1 MKQRTKLKLEEKI
14 KQQQQAEPWLFRHGD
29 KVKKKKSRMDI
40 IGQNGNTGEHYEEET
55 PWLWEDSMPNA
66 RWNWYG
72 EGEDQPVKMGP
83 CSAHARD
90 QEKWESEGRSDISKC
105 WDQNEAARRKMNR
118 HKAYNAKFWIYEE
131 QRFGTWEESQEFYR
145 QQDKKERLL
154 RASSFLSTE
163 EGRTLRADL
172 VGL

>member
-14 KQQQQAEPWLFRHGD
+14 KQQQQAEPWLFRYGES
-29 KVKKKKSRMDI
+29 KVKKKSRMDI
-40 IGQNGNTGEHYEEET
+40 IGQNGNTGEHYDEA
-55 PWLWEDSMPNA
+55 MPNG

-72 EGEDQPVKMGP
+72 EGEDQPVQ
-83 CSAHARD
+83 SN
-90 QEKWESEGRSDISKC
+90 ISKC

-118 HKAYNAKFWIYEE
+118 HSAYNAKFWIYEE

-145 QQDKKERLL
+145 QQDKKERAL

>member
-1 MKQRTKLKLEEKI
+1 MKQRTKQKLEERVG
-14 KQQQQAEPWLFRHGD
+14 EN
-29 KVKKKKSRMDI
+29 VKKKKSRMDI
-40 IGQNGNTGEHYEEET
+40 IGQNGNTGEHYDEA
-55 PWLWEDSMPNA
+55 MPNG

-72 EGEDQPVKMGP
+72 EGEDQPVKVAP
-83 CSAHARD
+83 CVGHAYEQDR
-90 QEKWESEGRSDISKC
+90 WESKGQSDISKC

-118 HKAYNAKFWIYEE
+118 HSAYNAKFWIYEE

-145 QQDKKERLL
+145 QQDKKEKAL

-163 EGRTLRADL
+163 EGRALRADL

>member
-1 MKQRTKLKLEEKI
+1 METK
-14 KQQQQAEPWLFRHGD
+14 
-29 KVKKKKSRMDI
+29 KVKKKSRMDV
-40 IGQNGNTGEHYEEET
+40 IGQNGNTGEHYEE
-55 PWLWEDSMPNA
+55 SMPNA

-72 EGEDQPVKMGP
+72 EGEDQPVKVGP
-83 CSAHARD
+83 CSAHAYENDRWAV
-90 QEKWESEGRSDISKC
+90 E
-105 WDQNEAARRKMNR
+105 DQNMEALKKMNR
-118 HKAYNAKFWIYEE
+118 HSAYNAKFWIYEE